1 MGWKC
6 TKRVSN
12 YPAMTLKTARFL
24 RYLLPRPKISVSV
37 GDACLRVMDAS
48 MPWGHNIYM
57 LTTDWQ
63 DDGYAETNENGTHG
77 RTDHIHEEG

>member
-1 MGWKC
+1 
-6 TKRVSN
+6 
-12 YPAMTLKTARFL
+12 MTLKTARFL